1 MTCDIHRVFCDIP
14 PLSPLD
20 RGCIAYVPR
29 LRWGHLPPNL
39 RSLIETAMGA
49 RVIADHS
56 QTGGYS
62 PGMASRLELRDGRVV
77 FAKAVSPAQN
87 PQSLDLYRREIA
99 AMRTLPPETAS
110 PTLLWSHD
118 DGQWVVLVLEW
129 VEGRHPQ
136 EPWSSNDLARV
147 VRTLVDLATDLTP
160 SPVEATSAV
169 EDLASLYGG
178 WRYLADQ
185 PERVEGLDAWAQ
197 QNLGLLAELESGWVT
212 AVRGHTLLHTDLRA
226 DNILLTPERV
236 VLLDWAYA
244 VQGAAWLDLAM
255 LLPSVAASTPGLDPQ
270 KVWESSTM
278 TRGVSDH
285 ALNAVLS
292 AQAGAL
298 LAQSLEPP
306 PLGIDGLREH
316 QNVKGQATL
325 DWLRT
330 RLAHSPTR
338 ETRT

>member
-1 MTCDIHRVFCDIP
+1 
-14 PLSPLD
+14 
-20 RGCIAYVPR
+20 
-29 LRWGHLPPNL
+29 
-39 RSLIETAMGA
+39 MGA
-49 RVIADHS
+49 RVLADHS

-62 PGMASRLELRDGRVV
+62 PGMASRLELKDGRAV
-77 FAKAVSPAQN
+77 FAKAVSSVQN
-87 PQSLDLYRREIA
+87 PQSPDLYRREIA
-99 AMRTLPPETAS
+99 AMRTLPSEIAS

-129 VEGRHPQ
+129 IEGWHPQ
-136 EPWSSNDLARV
+136 DPWSSNDLARV
-147 VRTLVDLATDLTP
+147 VGTLADLATALTP

-178 WRYLADQ
+178 WSYLADQ
-185 PERVEGLDAWAQ
+185 PERAGRLDPWAQ

-212 AVRGHTLLHTDLRA
+212 AVRGDTLLHTDLRA
-226 DNILLTPERV
+226 DNILLTSERV
-236 VLLDWAYA
+236 VLLDWAYT

-270 KVWESSTM
+270 KVWASSTM
-278 TRGVSDH
+278 TRSVSDH
-285 ALNAVLS
+285 ALNSVLS
-292 AQAGAL
+292 AQSGAL
-298 LAQSLEPP
+298 LTQSLEPP

-330 RLAHSPTR
+330 RLDQPPSRKP
-338 ETRT
+338 RT